1 MEKKYRKCLKKKRKE
16 KEKNANCKMP
26 ERPYPE
32 GGGSVWNR
40 RCSRGWVSLYF
51 KGVFIY
57 IYIMFIYLFKGWRW

>member
-1 MEKKYRKCLKKKRKE
+1 MFKKKKKEKKKKR
-16 KEKNANCKMP
+16 MP
-26 ERPYPE
+26 TAKCPSALIRR